1 MKRIIRNK
9 ISIIPPNS
17 LNADEYKKQI
27 DDVYKL
33 CRGIDDN
40 GNMKEMLFQKIVPI
54 PDNLDKD
61 SKETDDWFLMHW
73 GTRDKA
79 YNACW
84 ISDYEMIFD
93 TFWNPAI
100 PIVYALIKKF
110 PNTDF
115 CLKYASD
122 KTGTNSGEMYSVNGN
137 IFINKEKDYSKQAF
151 DIAFELRP
159 HLKALYTL
167 SMKTNTYEYDTS
179 DIRAEIEQKGFYKDS
194 DGTLIIG
201 TDDKEKPLFNGI
213 DDLPF

>member
-9 ISIIPPNS
+9 ISIIPPSS

-27 DDVYKL
+27 DEVYNF
-33 CRGIDDN
+33 CRGKDEN
-40 GNMKEMLFQKIVPI
+40 GNIKEMLFQKIAPI
-54 PDNLDKD
+54 PEYLDKD

-100 PIVYALIKKF
+100 PIVYALAKKF
-110 PNTDF
+110 PNIDF
-115 CLKYASD
+115 SLKYASD
-122 KTGTNSGEMYSVNGN
+122 KTGVNSGEMYSVHGN
-137 IFINKEKDYSKQAF
+137 IFVNKEIDYSKQAYET
-151 DIAFELRP
+151 AFELRP

-167 SMKTNTYEYDTS
+167 NMKTNEYEYDTS
-179 DIRAEIEQKGFYKDS
+179 DIRAEIERKGFYKDS

-201 TDDKEKPLFNGI
+201 TDDKKKPLFNDV